1 MQQNLLTFHSFGVT
15 YSCHMKVTPAIK
27 GYAPARSFTTSTF
40 DTENDESPLVYI
52 PLVLFIPMYCL
63 RYEHENIDSRQRGR
77 QTVARF
83 GLVREN

>member
-1 MQQNLLTFHSFGVT
+1 
-15 YSCHMKVTPAIK
+15 MKVTPAIK
-27 GYAPARSFTTSTF
+27 GYAPARSFTTST
-40 DTENDESPLVYI
+40 DTENDESPWVYI